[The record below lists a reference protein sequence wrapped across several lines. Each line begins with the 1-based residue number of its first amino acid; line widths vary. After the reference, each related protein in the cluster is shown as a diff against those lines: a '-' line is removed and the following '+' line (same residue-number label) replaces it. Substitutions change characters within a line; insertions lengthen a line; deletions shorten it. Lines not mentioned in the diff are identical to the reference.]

1 MPGFRAMGLSP
12 SFFLAPFV
20 VLSSLTSAVS
30 AANLSIAGSS
40 TVYPI
45 TSLAIQK
52 FNDTNQGK
60 GVSISLRSTGSSA
73 GFREFCQNKI
83 PFANAS
89 RPINTTEMTTCQKN
103 GINFIELPIAFD
115 AITVVTNKSNRWLS
129 TLTPSE
135 LSRLWSK
142 ESQGKVIRWNQVNL
156 DFPSTPIKLCGPG
169 SDSGTFD
176 IFNKAIN
183 KSAANSRSDYKS
195 SEDDNVIVNC
205 VANNINSLGYFGFS
219 YYLNNQSKLKAI
231 RIVNSEGSPIF
242 PSISAVQKESYQPLS
257 RPLFVYINDRTLR
270 KNNSFRDFVQFYM
283 RNIEELVKQSNYI
296 PLKTTTYRLVDS
308 KLYRQ
313 ILGTSFGGGIPI
325 GLTISQVL
333 QMSFDFHKKQQ
344 FR

>member
-1 MPGFRAMGLSP
+1 MGLSP

-20 VLSSLTSAVS
+20 VLSSLASAVS
-30 AANLSIAGSS
+30 AANLSVAGSS

-60 GVSISLRSTGSSA
+60 DVSISLRSIGSSA

-83 PFANAS
+83 PLANAS
-89 RPINTTEMTTCQKN
+89 RPINATEIKACQKN

-129 TLTPSE
+129 SLTPSE
-135 LSRLWSK
+135 LSRLWSRD
-142 ESQGKVIRWNQVNL
+142 SQGKITRWNQVNL

-169 SDSGTFD
+169 RDSGTYD

-183 KSAANSRSDYKS
+183 NSPANSRTDYKS
-195 SEDDNVIVNC
+195 SENDNIIVNC
-205 VANNINSLGYFGFS
+205 VANNINSLGYFGFA
-219 YYLNNQSKLKAI
+219 YFMNNQSKLKAI
-231 RIVNSEGSPIF
+231 RIVNNNGSPIF
-242 PSISAVQKESYQPLS
+242 PSISAVQKELYQPLS
-257 RPLFVYINDRTLR
+257 RPLFLYINDRALR
-270 KNNSFRDFVQFYM
+270 KNNAFRNFVQFYM
-283 RNIEELVKQSNYI
+283 RNIEQLVKQAKYI

-308 KLYRQ
+308 KLYRH
-313 ILGTSFGGGIPI
+313 ILGTSFGGDIPV

-333 QMSFDFHKKQQ
+333 QMSFDIHKKPQ